1 MTVFRFLSI
10 LLVLLTGLCAPACA
24 ETITGRVVGVT
35 DGDTLTLLDDSNQ
48 THKIRLAGIDAPEKK
63 QDFGQKAKASLSEL
77 VYGRAGTASCQKKD
91 RYRRDVCVVKVNDKD
106 VGLEQVRTGLAWW
119 YRQYAKEQ
127 TRQERIDYEKA
138 EQDAKYRALGLWSSY
153 TPRPPW
159 EWRHSGEGR

>member
-10 LLVLLTGLCAPACA
+10 LLLLLTGLCAPGCA
-24 ETITGRVVGVT
+24 EIITGRVVGVT
-35 DGDTLTLLDDSNQ
+35 DGDTLSLLDASNQ
-48 THKIRLAGIDAPEKK
+48 THKIRLSGIDAPEKN
-63 QDFGQKAKASLSEL
+63 QDFGQRAKASFAEL
-77 VYGRAGTASCQKKD
+77 AHGRAASARCQKKD

-119 YRQYAKEQ
+119 YRQYAREQ

-138 EQDAKYRALGLWSSY
+138 EQDAKNRRLGLWSGN
-153 TPRPPW
+153 TPMPPW

>member
-10 LLVLLTGLCAPACA
+10 LLLLLTGLSAPSYA
-24 ETITGRVVGVT
+24 EIITGRVVGVT
-35 DGDTLTLLDDSNQ
+35 DGDTLTLLDSSNQ

-63 QDFGQKAKASLSEL
+63 QDFGQKAKTSLAEL
-77 VYGRAGTASCQKKD
+77 AYGQDARASCQKKD

-138 EQDAKYRALGLWSSY
+138 EQDAKNRRLGLWSGS
-153 TPRPPW
+153 RALPPW
-159 EWRHSGEGR
+159 EWRHSRGKR